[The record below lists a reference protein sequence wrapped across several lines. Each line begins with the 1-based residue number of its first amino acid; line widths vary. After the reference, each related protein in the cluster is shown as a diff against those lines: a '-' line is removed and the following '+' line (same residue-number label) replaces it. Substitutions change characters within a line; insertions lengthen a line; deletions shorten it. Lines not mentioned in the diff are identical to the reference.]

1 VNDVVNVEGDG
12 RGGRFVFVVAGIGS
26 LFGNLDQGQE
36 NSVVGL
42 GSERVKVKM
51 TEKAT
56 LGSKGNRTGLCTT
69 AAPKDSFVVVGE
81 VEIIVAPVD
90 LGIDVG
96 QPGLAEDEMV
106 VVEGV
111 DESIEFVVVIV
122 PSDGE
127 SGGVGG
133 DGRRT
138 VGEDDWDWWTVD
150 ARERMFFDKGRT
162 DHVSLCT
169 TVNQN
174 TSRVTSH
181 ITDKG

>member
-1 VNDVVNVEGDG
+1 
-12 RGGRFVFVVAGIGS
+12 
-26 LFGNLDQGQE
+26 
-36 NSVVGL
+36 L
-42 GSERVKVKM
+42 GSERVKVKV
-51 TEKAT
+51 TEKTT
-56 LGSKGNRTGLCTT
+56 LRPKSNRLGLCTT
-69 AAPKDSFVVVGE
+69 ATPKDFFVVVGE
-81 VEIIVAPVD
+81 MEIIVSPVD
-90 LGIDVG
+90 IGIDVG
-96 QPGLAEDEMV
+96 QPGFAENEMV

-138 VGEDDWDWWTVD
+138 VGEDDWDWWTVN